1 LKQSNKSGPT
11 YLGWGWPS
19 RRSVIFG
26 LLMLPAIAGATV
38 PGAPSIIGTGA
49 EQELLEPERA
59 FQLSARFKDARTA
72 EFLYRIADGYYM
84 YRARFKVVTEPKA
97 SATLGKA
104 VFTKGEMKQDAT
116 FGHVEVFR
124 NSMRILIPIS
134 SIGKD
139 FGSGGEKLLRLKVTS
154 QGCADA
160 GVCYPP
166 LHQTLTLKT
175 GSGDIT
181 YPDAASGVGSAPHP
195 TQSGS
200 EAVNPSL
207 SELLRKTK

>member
-1 LKQSNKSGPT
+1 MKQSNKVQPT
-11 YLGWGWPS
+11 SFDCRCRASILFALLVFQTCIATATGLTS
-19 RRSVIFG
+19 ASV
-26 LLMLPAIAGATV
+26 TSV
-38 PGAPSIIGTGA
+38 GA

-59 FQLSARFKDARTA
+59 FLLSVRFKDAKTA

-84 YRARFKVVTEPKA
+84 YRSRFKVVAEPKA
-97 SATLGKA
+97 SATFGKA

-116 FGHVEVFR
+116 FGRVEIFR
-124 NSMRILIPIS
+124 NSMRILMPIS

-139 FGSGGEKLLRLKVTS
+139 IGAGGGSLLLLKVSS

-175 GSGDIT
+175 GSGDVI
-181 YPDAASGVGSAPHP
+181 YPDSASGIARDIYPN
-195 TQSGS
+195 QSGS
-200 EAVNPSL
+200 DAVKPSL